1 MDDKEA
7 EEGNSN
13 KVQQYWE
20 EGQGGFRAAM
30 FLFVFA
36 ALENMGFVANM
47 CNFVLYFKDVMHFGI
62 TGSAIRVIVLMAL
75 TFLLSIV
82 GGFISDNFLSRFTT
96 AIIFGGVELQGLMML
111 TIQAHYP
118 HLRPRPCRDGICDH
132 LEGGNAMFFYI
143 TLCLLALG
151 TGGVRG
157 STPALGADQFNAKDP
172 KESQALAS
180 YFNWLFLSITV
191 GATFGVTFIVYLST
205 IGSWDLSF
213 LTCLAGALIG
223 FIALAIGKPFF
234 RIRPPKIIALLRGSF
249 KLVIVVA
256 YRNRGLSLPEKHEL
270 HEINDKETS
279 LDDERIPHSDQFRRY
294 SDRWRV
300 CTVTQVEELKVL
312 IRMVPILASTV
323 GMNVC
328 LAQLQTFTIY
338 QGSAMDRKLGSFEIP
353 AASVPVIP
361 VVIMNILMP
370 FYEYIFVPFARKI
383 TNHPSGIT
391 QLQRIGAG
399 LVLSIVS
406 MSVAGMVEVKR
417 KNHSLIHYKSIS
429 VFWLTFQYGTF
440 GVADM
445 LTLPGLLEFFY
456 KEAPVGIRSLSTSFT
471 WLSLSVGYI
480 LSFILVVIINLATKK
495 FSDSGKGWLNGKDLD
510 SSNLS
515 MFYWFLAILSLV
527 NFVNYLFWAHWY
539 KYKKELE
546 TPLEVPS
553 NKASLVESNL
563 NHDKESGDHRQEE
576 RQEDDQT

>member
-1 MDDKEA
+1 
-7 EEGNSN
+7 
-13 KVQQYWE
+13 
-20 EGQGGFRAAM
+20 
-30 FLFVFA
+30 
-36 ALENMGFVANM
+36 
-47 CNFVLYFKDVMHFGI
+47 
-62 TGSAIRVIVLMAL
+62 
-75 TFLLSIV
+75 
-82 GGFISDNFLSRFTT
+82 
-96 AIIFGGVELQGLMML
+96 ML

-118 HLRPRPCRDGICDH
+118 HLRPRPCRDDICDHLDH

-157 STPALGADQFNAKDP
+157 STPALGADQFDAKDP

-205 IGSWDLSF
+205 IGNWDLSF
-213 LTCLAGALIG
+213 FTCLAGALIG
-223 FIALAIGKPFF
+223 FIALAIGKPFY
-234 RIRPPKIIALLRGSF
+234 RIRPPEDNSPIMRIIQ
-249 KLVIVVA
+249 VIVVA

-270 HEINDKETS
+270 YEINDKETS
-279 LDDERIPHSDQFRRY
+279 LDEERIPHSDQFRFLDKAAFVEKGAAP
-294 SDRWRV
+294 DRWRV

-323 GMNVC
+323 GMNVS

-338 QGSAMDRKLGSFEIP
+338 QGSAMDRKLGTFEIP

-417 KNHSLIHYKSIS
+417 KNHSLIHSKSIS

-456 KEAPVGIRSLSTSFT
+456 KEAPVGMRSLSTSFT

-510 SSNLS
+510 CSNLS
-515 MFYWFLAILSLV
+515 MFYWFLAILSLL

-563 NHDKESGDHRQEE
+563 NHDKESGDHKQEE